1 MLSRDKQDR
10 KIWSDICECH
20 VKTRLW
26 YWSLSPPPD
35 QTEPLWTSVRMLLQN
50 VIHRFCCWYWPH
62 LRIVGK
68 YNSVEAAYELAT
80 FCTQCQHFL
89 QIFSLVNVASFSHII
104 SSLILQT
111 ILQTIPITL
120 LGAHTCNALLCCYF
134 SHFTIIYILKVLF
147 FGQFYNQSLLLS
159 TFWLQPNNIYS
170 AELSPCVPN
179 TYLKAF
185 LFESPSPFVYLFS
198 VLYSWLIL
206 YFYNNLALNHWGTL

>member
-1 MLSRDKQDR
+1 MSWQLS
-10 KIWSDICECH
+10 
-20 VKTRLW
+20 
-26 YWSLSPPPD
+26 
-35 QTEPLWTSVRMLLQN
+35 
-50 VIHRFCCWYWPH
+50 
-62 LRIVGK
+62 
-68 YNSVEAAYELAT
+68 A
-80 FCTQCQHFL
+80 QCQHFL

-170 AELSPCVPN
+170 AELSPCVPI

-185 LFESPSPFVYLFS
+185 LFDSPSPFVYLFS